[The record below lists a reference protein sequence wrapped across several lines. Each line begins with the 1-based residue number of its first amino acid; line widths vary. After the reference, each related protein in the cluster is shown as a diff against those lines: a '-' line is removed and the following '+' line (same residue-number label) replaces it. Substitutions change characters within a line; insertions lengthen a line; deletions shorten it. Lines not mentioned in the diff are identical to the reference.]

1 MRPAVPKT
9 LNVCEKIQTTTMTI
23 RCLLLKWFLPSL
35 LCSIVSFAIILISLE
50 GAFMLFWD
58 FYDNPSYDVPVS
70 VDRIRFVIDSVA
82 QTTMN
87 KPQYAIE
94 WEKLC
99 EGYENNRVIYLPNAK
114 ACVYFGIESTN
125 GGAKITPWK
134 CQINPEYRMRW
145 YGESPGHGIS
155 FHKAHKMEKDFE
167 EYVLKKN
174 NIPFEKHKPFS
185 SYLARLMM
193 YPLAFMWQTFLF
205 IFVLVFTWIYF
216 ERSKRWKQEK

>member
-23 RCLLLKWFLPSL
+23 RCLLL
-35 LCSIVSFAIILISLE
+35 I
-50 GAFMLFWD
+50 
-58 FYDNPSYDVPVS
+58 
-70 VDRIRFVIDSVA
+70 DRIRFVIDSVA